1 MSQLKVNTIRHSSA
15 SSDAITLASDGT
27 CTAKITNN
35 LSNRN
40 LIINGAMQ
48 VAQRGTSST
57 SGGFQTVD
65 RFQNVRG
72 GLDEAVTQAQHAL
85 TSSDTGPWEKGF
97 RYSYHLTNGNQTS
110 GAGASDYSIIRYNIE
125 AQDMASCGWDY
136 TSASSYIT
144 LSFWVKSSVAQNFYG
159 NLLTGD
165 GTMQN
170 YPYETGSLSANTWT
184 KITKK
189 IPGNA
194 NLQFDNDNGAGFQID
209 LWAFGGTTYTA
220 SPTLNTWAA
229 YASGTRMPAN
239 TSTWWTT
246 NDATFEITGV
256 QLEVGDVATDFEH
269 RSYGDELARCQ
280 RYCFKWSADNHAYSN
295 FATGNV
301 VATSQVYGIFQ
312 GLPVP
317 MRAAATLTTSGNFRV
332 WEPTDQTTAVTPSMS
347 RGHKYTPTIALTVS
361 SGTPFTGAQATECGA
376 NNDTSAQFTLSAE
389 L

>member
-1 MSQLKVNTIRHSSA
+1 MSTLKVNTIRHTGA
-15 SSDAITLASDGT
+15 SSDAVTLATDGT
-27 CTAKITNN
+27 CTANITNN

-40 LIINGAMQ
+40 LIINGDFQ

-72 GLDEAVTQAQHAL
+72 GMDEASTQAQHAL

-110 GAGASDYSIIRYNIE
+110 GAEASDYNIIRYNIE
-125 AQDMASCGWDY
+125 AQDMATCGWDY

-194 NLQFDNDNGAGFQID
+194 NLQFDNNNGAGFQID
-209 LWAFGGTTYTA
+209 LWAFGGSTYTA
-220 SPTLNTWAA
+220 SPALNTWAA

-246 NDATFEITGV
+246 NDATFEMTGL

-269 RSYGDELARCQ
+269 RSYGDELLRCE
-280 RYCFKWSADNHAYSN
+280 RYFQKIDYQVGSGSSGLKPYYYSN
-295 FATGNV
+295 IPFKTE
-301 VATSQVYGIFQ
+301 
-312 GLPVP
+312 
-317 MRAAATLTTSGNFRV
+317 MRDDPSLYASSGYEDDSGNFV
-332 WEPTDQTTAVTPSMS
+332 TYVDGDYTTQTTGCTLDSASRSQVTVH
-347 RGHKYTPTIALTVS
+347 GG
-361 SGTPFTGAQATECGA
+361 SGSTYHWIKGRVHLA
-376 NNDTSAQFTLSAE
+376 AE